1 MEPCWITEGRRHLGL
16 AEIPG
21 QASNPT
27 IQRWLRKLGAW
38 WNDDATPWCG
48 TYVAHCLRECSIAP
62 PKAWYRAK
70 AYLDWGLV
78 LDTPRVGCIV
88 VYERQGG
95 GHVGFVLGKDRDYR
109 LLTLGGNQG
118 DAVTIR
124 AFEQYRVLGYRWPR
138 EAIGSMPNDPL
149 PIINGPVP
157 VSRGEA

>member
-1 MEPCWITEGRRHLGL
+1 MEPCWLIEARRHLGVR
-16 AEIPG
+16 EIPG
-21 QASNPT
+21 TNDAPFLRRWQA
-27 IQRWLRKLGAW
+27 QLGAPW
-38 WNDDATPWCG
+38 LGPSPWCG
-48 TYVAHCLRECSIAP
+48 TFVAYCLRECSVST

-149 PIINGPVP
+149 PIIRSAAPI
-157 VSRGEA
+157 STGEA